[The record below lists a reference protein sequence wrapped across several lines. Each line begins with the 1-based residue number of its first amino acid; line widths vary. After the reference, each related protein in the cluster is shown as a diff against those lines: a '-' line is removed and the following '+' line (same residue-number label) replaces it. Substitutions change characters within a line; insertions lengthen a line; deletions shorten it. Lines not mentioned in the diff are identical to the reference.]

1 MAWSE
6 YQHFN
11 SLFCS
16 RSAVYHLLF
25 VLLLGN
31 RVSVWSVYHPY
42 LREPGEMG
50 LWNSSVIRGVNYGE
64 DYSFPE
70 IMVSAKFLSLRKPK
84 TAALPSSPLLLCLCF
99 AVVESSNLLTC
110 PSLSPLN
117 FGHRQFL
124 DINTSIFGICQMFIL
139 YFIKS
144 SQLEFVLQV
153 HINFFLFWFCFIRF
167 VVIYLYF
174 LILKKRMREN
184 KNN

>member
-1 MAWSE
+1 
-6 YQHFN
+6 
-11 SLFCS
+11 
-16 RSAVYHLLF
+16 
-25 VLLLGN
+25 
-31 RVSVWSVYHPY
+31 
-42 LREPGEMG
+42 
-50 LWNSSVIRGVNYGE
+50 
-64 DYSFPE
+64 
-70 IMVSAKFLSLRKPK
+70 
-84 TAALPSSPLLLCLCF
+84 
-99 AVVESSNLLTC
+99 
-110 PSLSPLN
+110 LSPLN